1 MRLNPYYNCI
11 YSYSKGLVDQQW
23 CWVSCPATTGWALCV
38 SCPATT
44 GWALCVSCPATTGW
58 AYVDILI
65 ILVMVCRL

>member
-44 GWALCVSCPATTGW
+44 GWA
-58 AYVDILI
+58 YVDILI